1 MGLASGGRNPGGV
14 QATHNLANAES
25 LDTDPMEDL
34 PHRLRLGKIDDVLGG
49 RSVALLADV
58 AIAIGRPREHIDAA
72 APGAVQLAPAV
83 ALHDLGPFIFGNHAL
98 HLQQ

>member
-1 MGLASGGRNPGGV
+1 MRLARGSLDSRRV
-14 QATHNLANAES
+14 EATHNFANAEA
-25 LDTDPMEDL
+25 LEADPMEDL

-49 RSVALLADV
+49 PPIALLADV

-83 ALHDLGPFIFGNHAL
+83 ALHDLGPFVFGNHAL